1 MNRWMFLALFLLA
14 ATAADYTV
22 RFESRHFASCNDA
35 ATFALFHPY
44 VARYEYQLSGTL
56 VNGTIKRLP
65 SGGYRGTGSVRYFF
79 EPSKSVLVLPR
90 WTWPHRSAAET
101 ADYDRFI
108 DALRGHELGHRAI
121 AQEAIRSRGGEISI
135 VVPTLAQAKRAMHDA
150 LHGQLRD
157 VSAEIANR
165 QAVYDR
171 VTDHGTHQSDGPQY
185 GFVGGANAVFAC
197 R

>member
-1 MNRWMFLALFLLA
+1 MKRWITLALALIA
-14 ATAADYTV
+14 ANGPDYSV
-22 RFESRHFASCNDA
+22 RFEPRQFSSCNDA

-44 VARYEYQLSGTL
+44 VGRYEYQLSGSL
-56 VNGTIKRLP
+56 VKGTITRLS

-79 EPSKSVLVLPR
+79 EPRRSVLVLPR
-90 WTWPHRSAAET
+90 WTWPQRTAAQT
-101 ADYDRFI
+101 AGYNRFI
-108 DALRGHELGHRAI
+108 DALRAHELGHRAI
-121 AQEAIRSRGGEISI
+121 AQDAIRSRGGEISI
-135 VVPTLAQAKRAMHDA
+135 IVPTLAQAKRAMHDA

-157 VSAEIANR
+157 VSAEIAAR

-185 GFVGGANAVFAC
+185 GFAGGANVVFTC